1 MGKGL
6 LEKLKLGLATAG
18 LVGFSSFNSANAQSQ
33 EKENYIPKYNTST
46 YKNTTTHYIIK
57 EIQKENAFVS
67 PKTLDDIIDQS
78 KKIITKKNYTEQEA
92 KNLMQK
98 LNSEII
104 EKYPELNQNKN
115 QSCYFKSLTYLA
127 IGEAN
132 NLPLYIVPVP
142 EHLFMRWD
150 LNGQHKYVD
159 TDPGQTA
166 MLALFSGRLPKTFS
180 EEERTEAE
188 KLNKGDFNW
197 DVNSLEF
204 NTDQDYF
211 MKFPFPQEM
220 VDKLWLKNLNK
231 KETLAIA
238 YKQEAVL
245 LKNSEK
251 YQKALEY
258 INKSLALDTSKWEI
272 YAVKGSILSKIGE
285 KECEGRELSEKCANF
300 FLESNKDYEKAIKM
314 ANSKDLSPLGK
325 NFYFLKDYQK
335 SEECFNKTLE
345 VFKNDAL
352 MRLKRAKFYHLTGQ
366 KEKAVDDLLVA
377 LNINGEK
384 IVKSGNEFIS
394 IQLADDI
401 LAVYDLWTAEKKR
414 NMLNR
419 ISLRNVVGKEILDW
433 SNSKEIC
440 DCLNEEIEK
449 NCKNSMLKDYY
460 SKEYCKTFWRVP
472 SIKEL
477 ENIYNTYKSIEI
489 SDYKNLDHGYK
500 KWNDS
505 KEKRF
510 PEKRGYWSSD
520 EEDKEVFIKS
530 MEDSSI
536 KKINKNPLY
545 WNFEEINSY
554 HNITSMCV
562 KNLDEKEMN
571 ERISNFLKNLSWDK
585 NNFYRLWQGD
595 ESY

>member
-1 MGKGL
+1 
-6 LEKLKLGLATAG
+6 
-18 LVGFSSFNSANAQSQ
+18 
-33 EKENYIPKYNTST
+33 
-46 YKNTTTHYIIK
+46 
-57 EIQKENAFVS
+57 
-67 PKTLDDIIDQS
+67 
-78 KKIITKKNYTEQEA
+78 
-92 KNLMQK
+92 
-98 LNSEII
+98 
-104 EKYPELNQNKN
+104 
-115 QSCYFKSLTYLA
+115 
-127 IGEAN
+127 
-132 NLPLYIVPVP
+132 
-142 EHLFMRWD
+142 
-150 LNGQHKYVD
+150 
-159 TDPGQTA
+159 
-166 MLALFSGRLPKTFS
+166 
-180 EEERTEAE
+180 
-188 KLNKGDFNW
+188 
-197 DVNSLEF
+197 
-204 NTDQDYF
+204 
-211 MKFPFPQEM
+211 
-220 VDKLWLKNLNK
+220 
-231 KETLAIA
+231 
-238 YKQEAVL
+238 
-245 LKNSEK
+245 
-251 YQKALEY
+251 
-258 INKSLALDTSKWEI
+258 
-272 YAVKGSILSKIGE
+272 
-285 KECEGRELSEKCANF
+285 
-300 FLESNKDYEKAIKM
+300 
-314 ANSKDLSPLGK
+314 
-325 NFYFLKDYQK
+325 
-335 SEECFNKTLE
+335 
-345 VFKNDAL
+345 
-352 MRLKRAKFYHLTGQ
+352 
-366 KEKAVDDLLVA
+366 
-377 LNINGEK
+377 
-384 IVKSGNEFIS
+384 
-394 IQLADDI
+394 
-401 LAVYDLWTAEKKR
+401 
-414 NMLNR
+414 MLNR